1 MPEEEKPQLINLTID
16 GRPVSVP
23 PGTVVW
29 KAAQM
34 AGIEV
39 PNNCYHPKM
48 PPLGACRM
56 CFVEIEKA
64 PKPPQTACTT
74 VCAEGMIVHT
84 DTALVKKAREGTL
97 EFLLINHPLDC
108 PICDKGGECD
118 LQDFTLRHGPG
129 GSRFDVTK
137 RHFIKPIPVSD
148 NIFLDRERCIACQRC
163 ARFSQDIAMDE
174 EGLILVDRGYKTE
187 ISVTPGGKFDSI
199 FSGNTVE
206 MCPVGALTARNFRF
220 RTRPWELRKT
230 PSVCANCSVGCNVRV
245 DVRVDRILRLMSHT
259 NDSIDDGWLCNR
271 GRWGFDYVNSSDRLR
286 TPLIRK
292 NGQLEPATWDEAL
305 DLVATKLQEIVK
317 RDGPHAVGGIGS
329 THTTNEESYLF
340 QKLFRAAI
348 GTNNVDHHHGAFPAT
363 EPGQLP
369 WVWTDSI
376 AGLDGASHIVLFAAN
391 PYERQPVID
400 LRIKKALRAGAKIS
414 VVSSKPTRLDRLA
427 TLKLQYQAGHLD
439 AVVRGLLNVVLSE
452 NLARGPYVEEHPEFL
467 SGLHTA
473 SPAGAADHLAKI
485 AGVDAEAL
493 RALAREIAGAKG
505 VVLLYDEMAA
515 QEEEAP
521 TLASDLLNLALATGN
536 VGRAS
541 AGVGPLFEDNNS
553 LGARD
558 MGILPDSLPG
568 YAGLEDATTR
578 ALLRQVWGLSAPKKP
593 GLTYEQMLSGGVK
606 ALYVLGADP
615 ARHLSDPAALE
626 KLEFLVVQT
635 LALNETA
642 QRADVILPG
651 QSFAEK
657 EGTFTNTER
666 CVQAARQAM
675 RPLPGPKADWEILTA
690 LAQRMKQDWNYTSPR
705 AILAEIAR
713 VVPIYSG
720 LSWELVNKS
729 EGIRWPALPENA
741 KAGGSAY
748 LTLELFKNGLPQ
760 AKEPAET
767 VAASD

>member
-1 MPEEEKPQLINLTID
+1 MPEETPQLINVTID
-16 GRPVSVP
+16 GRTVSVP

-29 KAAQM
+29 KAAQL

-39 PNNCYHPKM
+39 PIYCYHPKM

-56 CFVEIEKA
+56 CFVEIEKM

-74 VCAEGMIVHT
+74 VCTDGMVVHT
-84 DTALVKKAREGTL
+84 DTPLVKKSREGTL

-129 GSRFDVTK
+129 GSRFDLTT
-137 RHFIKPIPVSD
+137 RHFVKPIPVSD

-163 ARFSQDIAMDE
+163 VRFSQEMAMDE
-174 EGLILVDRGYKTE
+174 EGLILNDRGYKIEVST
-187 ISVTPGGKFDSI
+187 TPGKSFNSV

-206 MCPVGALTARNFRF
+206 MCPVGALTARNYRF

-245 DVRVDRILRLMSHT
+245 DVRVDRILRLMSQT

-271 GRWGFDYVNSSDRLR
+271 GRWGFDYVNSPDRLR
-286 TPLIRK
+286 APLIRK

-305 DLVATKLQEIVK
+305 DLVATKLQEIAR

-348 GTNNVDHHHGAFPAT
+348 GTNNIDHHHGAFPET

-376 AGLDGASHIVLFAAN
+376 AGLDNASHIVLFAAD

-400 LRIKKALRAGAKIS
+400 LRIKKALRAGAKIY
-414 VVSSKPTRLDRLA
+414 VVANKPTRLDRLA
-427 TLKLQYQAGHLD
+427 TLKLEYQAGHLD
-439 AVVRGLLNVVLSE
+439 AVARGLLNVVLTE
-452 NLARGPYVEEHPEFL
+452 NLARGAYVETHPEFL
-467 SGLHTA
+467 NGLQTP
-473 SPAGAADHLAKI
+473 SGAAEHAAKI

-493 RALAREIAGAKG
+493 RTLAREIAGAKG
-505 VVLLYDEMAA
+505 AVLLYDEMTA
-515 QEEEAP
+515 QDEEAP
-521 TLASDLLNLALATGN
+521 NLATDLLNLALATGN
-536 VGRAS
+536 VGRPG

-558 MGILPDSLPG
+558 MGLLPNSLPG
-568 YAGLEDATTR
+568 YAGLEDAALR
-578 ALLRQVWGLSAPKKP
+578 ALLRQVWGISAPKKP
-593 GLTYEQMLSGGVK
+593 GLSYEEMLGGGVK
-606 ALYVLGADP
+606 ALFVLVADP
-615 ARHLSDPAALE
+615 ARHLPNAQALE
-626 KLEFLVVQT
+626 GLEFLVVQSLSLT
-635 LALNETA
+635 ETA
-642 QRADVILPG
+642 QRADVVLPG

-666 CVQAARQAM
+666 CVQAVRQAM
-675 RPLPGPKADWEILTA
+675 RPLVGPMPDWQILTE
-690 LAQRMKQDWNYTSPR
+690 LGKRMNQDWTYANPR
-705 AILAEIAR
+705 AILAEIAS

-720 LSWELVNKS
+720 LSWDLVNKS
-729 EGIRWPALPENA
+729 QGVRWPALPENA
-741 KAGGSAY
+741 AAGGSAY
-748 LTLELFKNGLPQ
+748 LTLDLFENGLPQ
-760 AKEPAET
+760 TQATAEI

>member
-1 MPEEEKPQLINLTID
+1 MPEETPQLVNVTID
-16 GRPVSVP
+16 GRVISVP

-29 KAAQM
+29 KAAQL
-34 AGIEV
+34 AGIEI
-39 PNNCYHPKM
+39 PIYCYHPKM

-74 VCAEGMIVHT
+74 VCTEGMIVHT
-84 DTALVKKAREGTL
+84 DTPLVKKAREGTL

-148 NIFLDRERCIACQRC
+148 TILLDRERCIACQRC
-163 ARFSQDIAMDE
+163 VRFSQEVAMDE
-174 EGLILVDRGYKTE
+174 EGLIMNDRGYKIEVST
-187 ISVTPGGKFDSI
+187 TPGKSFNSV

-206 MCPVGALTARNFRF
+206 MCPVGALTARNYRF
-220 RTRPWELRKT
+220 RTRPWELRRT

-245 DVRVDRILRLMSHT
+245 DVRVDRILRLMSQT
-259 NDSIDDGWLCNR
+259 NDSIDDGWLCDR
-271 GRWGFDYVNSSDRLR
+271 GRWGFDYVNSADRLR

-292 NGQLEPATWDEAL
+292 DGQLEEATWDEAL
-305 DLVATKLQEIVK
+305 DLVAARLQEIAR
-317 RDGPHAVGGIGS
+317 RDGPHALGGIGS

-340 QKLFRAAI
+340 QKLFRVAI
-348 GTNNVDHHHGAFPAT
+348 GTNNIDHHHGLFPETA
-363 EPGQLP
+363 PGQLP

-376 AGLDGASHIVLFAAN
+376 AGLDRASHIVLFAAD

-414 VVSSKPTRLDRLA
+414 VVSNKPTRLDRLA
-427 TLKLQYQAGHLD
+427 ALKLEYQAGHLD
-439 AVVRGLLNVVLSE
+439 AVVRALLNVVLTE
-452 NLARGPYVEEHPEFL
+452 NLAHGPYIETHPEFL
-467 SGLHTA
+467 ESLQAA
-473 SPAGAADHLAKI
+473 SPPGAAEHAARI
-485 AGVDAEAL
+485 AGVDIEAL

-505 VVLLYDEMAA
+505 TVLLYDEMAA

-521 TLASDLLNLALATGN
+521 TLAADLLNLALMTGN
-536 VGRAS
+536 VGRPG

-558 MGILPDSLPG
+558 MGLLPNSLPG
-568 YAGLEDATTR
+568 YVGLENAAMR
-578 ALLRQVWGLSAPKKP
+578 PHLREVWGISAPKKP

-606 ALYVLGADP
+606 ALYVLGANP
-615 ARHLSDPAALE
+615 ARHLPNPEALE
-626 KLEFLVVQT
+626 NLEFLVVQT

-642 QRADVILPG
+642 EHADVVLPG

-666 CVQAARQAM
+666 CIQAVRQAM
-675 RPLPGPKADWEILTA
+675 RPLAGPMPDWQILTE
-690 LAQRMKQDWNYTSPR
+690 LGRRMNQEWNYSSPR

-713 VVPIYSG
+713 VAPIYSG
-720 LSWELVNKS
+720 LSWELVSKS
-729 EGIRWPALPENA
+729 QGVRWPALPENA
-741 KAGGSAY
+741 AAGGSAY
-748 LTLELFKNGLPQ
+748 LALELFQQGLPQ
-760 AKEPAET
+760 LQAIAET
-767 VAASD
+767 VTASD